1 MLNTYKENDSG
12 AYGKAYEIAIKEM
25 LGKKACVSAC
35 GKTDLHYG
43 KHYEIKTG
51 AGVLDY
57 TGTGKAMCYGST
69 MVIYAPVVNEND
81 LLETEAFVMTRK
93 VFLETLEDLGMI
105 RHKVS
110 TAGIETLSIQT
121 FWNRSKNQPHG
132 AKYGKMI
139 ERFYELI
146 ADGKAKLFA
155 DGVE

>member
-1 MLNTYKENDSG
+1 
-12 AYGKAYEIAIKEM
+12 
-25 LGKKACVSAC
+25 
-35 GKTDLHYG
+35 
-43 KHYEIKTG
+43 
-51 AGVLDY
+51 
-57 TGTGKAMCYGST
+57 MCYGST

-155 DGVE
+155 DWVE